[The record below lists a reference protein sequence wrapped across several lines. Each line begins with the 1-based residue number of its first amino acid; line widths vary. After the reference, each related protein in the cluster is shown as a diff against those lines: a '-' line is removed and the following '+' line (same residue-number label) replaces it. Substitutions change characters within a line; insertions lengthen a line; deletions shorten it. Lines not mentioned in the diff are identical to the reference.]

1 MTMPPV
7 VYRAFATI
15 LPAFLGLGLIHLCI
29 KGQLDLFSAVAAIL
43 AIGAAT
49 LTAAALFRSEAEA
62 RLVRENAPPPM
73 FLHRLDA
80 GR

>member
-29 KGQLDLFSAVAAIL
+29 QGQLELFTAIGAIL
-43 AIGAAT
+43 GIGAAT
-49 LTAAALFRSEAEA
+49 LTAAALFRSGEQE
-62 RLVRENAPPPM
+62 RLVRSHAPPPM
-73 FLHRLDA
+73 LPRRSGA
-80 GR
+80 GG